1 MNTTN
6 FAVNERLL
14 TQFLQYLRIE
24 KRYSEHTVVA
34 YERDIQHFLSWL
46 RREGQQVVLVTYA
59 DFRRYLV
66 ELFQK
71 RYAKKTFVRKIS
83 ALKSFYRYLL
93 REQLIDHNPIE
104 HISLPKSEQRLPNF
118 LYETEIDAWLNHRVK
133 NDVLDLRNHAL
144 FELLYASGLRVGEIC
159 VLQLGDLDFE
169 VGQVHVLDGKGG
181 KTRYVPMGT
190 YAMTALQRYLTEARP
205 QLLRHKETTTV
216 FVNQH
221 GDALSERGVR
231 HILKTVAQAAGVATK
246 IHPHMLR
253 HSFATHLLSHGADL
267 RSVQEMLGHENL
279 SSTQIYTHVNLNQLQ
294 ATYQQA
300 HPRAQRER
308 TRKWLKSEK
317 ELAEAD
323 EK

>member
-6 FAVNERLL
+6 SAVNHRLL
-14 TQFLQYLRIE
+14 AQFLQYLRVE
-24 KRYSEHTVVA
+24 KRYSEHTVIA
-34 YERDIQHFLSWL
+34 YERDITHFLGWL
-46 RREGQQVVLVTYA
+46 QREQQQVVMVSYA

-118 LYETEIDAWLNHRVK
+118 LYETEIDAWLHHRVK

-159 VLQLGDLDFE
+159 ALKIADLDFPAQ
-169 VGQVHVLDGKGG
+169 QVKVVDGKGG
-181 KTRYVPMGT
+181 KTRYVPMGS
-190 YAMTALQRYLTEARP
+190 YAIEALERYLEQARP
-205 QLLRHKETTTV
+205 QLLRHKDTTTV

-253 HSFATHLLSHGADL
+253 HSFATHMLSHGADL
-267 RSVQEMLGHENL
+267 RSVQELLGHENL

-294 ATYQQA
+294 TTYQQA
-300 HPRAQRER
+300 HPRAQRQR
-308 TRKWLKSEK
+308 TTKWLKTEK
-317 ELAEAD
+317 ELAEDA

>member
-6 FAVNERLL
+6 SAVNQRLL
-14 TQFLQYLRIE
+14 AQFLQYLRVE
-24 KRYSEHTVVA
+24 KRYSDHTIIA
-34 YERDIQHFLSWL
+34 YERDITHFIGWL
-46 RREGQQVVLVTYA
+46 HREQQQVVTVSYA

-118 LYETEIDAWLNHRVK
+118 LYETEIDAWLGYRVK
-133 NDVLDLRNHAL
+133 NDGLDLRNHAL

-159 VLQLGDLDFE
+159 ALELAHLDFAAQ
-169 VGQVHVLDGKGG
+169 QVKVVDGKGG

-190 YAMTALQRYLTEARP
+190 YAITALQQYLEYSRP
-205 QLLRHKETTTV
+205 QLLRQKATQTV
-216 FVNQH
+216 FLNQH
-221 GDALSERGVR
+221 GEPLSERGVR
-231 HILKTVAQAAGVATK
+231 HILKSVAQAAGVATK

-300 HPRAQRER
+300 HPRAQRQR
-308 TRKWLKSEK
+308 TTKWLKTEK
-317 ELAEAD
+317 ELAETD